1 MYSIYKRG
9 GYPAPPVLPVGNKY
23 CPPIPGIVPLNIMV
37 QPVYSTFMST
47 ISSVYTSTISTI
59 PSTMDVSSF
68 TSTIISPYV
77 STITYTNGYFSTPIN
92 YVALGNSYKSLSESG
107 RMVEQQCTTMYI
119 SNAPVPVQ
127 RGSSNN
133 IPYVNN
139 IPTPASA
146 TTLSIQNAVLFAGY
160 NPYNPATRF
169 TQYRFA
175 DTVLPPNPNFNT
187 VTTISYISSTNTFIS
202 TTTCQTPITVP
213 NPGVITPC
221 PPPLV
226 FRGSVENV
234 GPI

>member
-23 CPPIPGIVPLNIMV
+23 CPPIPGIVPLTIDI
-37 QPVYSTFMST
+37 QPKYSTITATYSTFL
-47 ISSVYTSTISTI
+47 
-59 PSTMDVSSF
+59 
-68 TSTIISPYV
+68 
-77 STITYTNGYFSTPIN
+77 STITYPSTFISTINYPSSFVSSLTYFNGYVSTPIN

-146 TTLSIQNAVLFAGY
+146 TTLSIQNAVLFA
-160 NPYNPATRF
+160 
-169 TQYRFA
+169 
-175 DTVLPPNPNFNT
+175 
-187 VTTISYISSTNTFIS
+187 
-202 TTTCQTPITVP
+202 
-213 NPGVITPC
+213 
-221 PPPLV
+221 
-226 FRGSVENV
+226 
-234 GPI
+234 